1 MSSVSRRVLYIGVT
15 ANLEGRVWEH
25 RNKKD
30 PNSFTARF
38 NCILL
43 VYYKYFD
50 DITEAIEEEKR
61 LKGYKRAYKD
71 ALVNA
76 MNPTWEDLSDKIEY

>member
-1 MSSVSRRVLYIGVT
+1 MSSVSRRVLYTGVT
-15 ANLEGRVWEH
+15 TNLEGRVWEH
-25 RNKKD
+25 QNKTD
-30 PNSFTARF
+30 PKSFTARF
-38 NCILL
+38 NCVML

-61 LKGYKRAYKD
+61 LKGYNRAYKD
-71 ALVNA
+71 ALVTA